1 MLPEVR
7 GISVSSYQVITEN
20 IAVHATKQEVE
31 RLLRHW
37 QDLFSKHGRIPT
49 YAEFNMNAFPD
60 CQGHVKVLLPVGDD
74 YFYMYYG
81 RDLARDTGCDMTGRR
96 LSDLS
101 DSVGFKY
108 KAVYD
113 ECLRNNK
120 PGLTVHAAEYKITVH
135 SWERLVLPLAGITDN
150 ERILLVYNAPRETKH
165 DILDAILQAS
175 TNGILAITPVFET
188 DNRICDGVII
198 ASNKAV
204 ETIVGVASDD
214 LMNARLLE
222 TFPGLIENGVWDR
235 YRAVFETGVADQFE
249 VSFAVDET
257 ETIFQVGVSAFTGG
271 LTVTFADIGEL
282 VRANQSLERQR
293 AEMLRANEELEKQA
307 RELSTLARELES
319 SRSTLHQEV
328 KRREELE
335 EELRQ
340 IANTDELTGV
350 PNRRSFTELSNQELK
365 RAARFGGPVSVVVLD
380 VDRFKSFNDTYGHAI
395 GDHVLRI
402 VGRRIAECL
411 RVNLD
416 IYGRIGGEEFAILLP
431 ETERDGAYQAAERIR
446 QKIEESLIGVDGA
459 LLRVT
464 ASFGVATWAG
474 FGESLQ
480 GVLNRADAALYS
492 AKRLGRNRVEVDLP
506 LPNMDDEIIVV
517 ERT

>member
-1 MLPEVR
+1 M
-7 GISVSSYQVITEN
+7 SSFQVITEN
-20 IAVHATKQEVE
+20 IAAHATKQEVE

-37 QDLFSKHGRIPT
+37 QDLFSKHARIPT
-49 YAEFNMNAFPD
+49 YAEFNLNAFPD
-60 CQGHVKVLLPVGDD
+60 CRDHVKVLLPVDDD
-74 YFYMYYG
+74 YFYMFCG
-81 RDLARDTGCDMTGRR
+81 AGIARDAGIDMTGKRV
-96 LSDLS
+96 SDFA
-101 DSVGFKY
+101 DPVGARFK
-108 KAVYD
+108 VFCD
-113 ECLRNNK
+113 ECLCK
-120 PGLTVHAAEYKITVH
+120 DQPGFTVLTVEHKIAH
-135 SWERLVLPLAGITDN
+135 SSWEHLVLPLAGITDVD
-150 ERILLVYNAPRETKH
+150 RILLVYNAPRENKY

-175 TNGILAITPVFET
+175 TNGILAIAPVFESEKQ
-188 DNRICDGVII
+188 ICDGVII
-198 ASNKAV
+198 ASNKAA
-204 ETIVGVASDD
+204 EAIVGVASEN
-214 LMNARLLE
+214 LVNTRLLK

-235 YRAVFETGVADQFE
+235 YRAVFETGIPDQFE
-249 VSFAVDET
+249 VSYTRDDT
-257 ETIFQVGVSAFTGG
+257 ETIFQVGVSTFSGG

-282 VRANQSLERQR
+282 VRANQSLERQQ
-293 AEMLRANEELEKQA
+293 AEMMFANAELEKQA
-307 RELSTLARELES
+307 QELSTLARELEA
-319 SRSTLHQEV
+319 SRSTLHQEM

-350 PNRRSFTELSNQELK
+350 PNRRSFTDLSKQELK
-365 RAARFGGPVSVVVLD
+365 RATRFGGAVSVVVLD

-402 VGRRIAECL
+402 VGRRISECL
-411 RVNLD
+411 RMNLD
-416 IYGRIGGEEFAILLP
+416 VYGRIGGEEFAILLP

-446 QKIEESLIGVDGA
+446 QKIEESLIGVDGD

-506 LPNMDDEIIVV
+506 IPNMDDEIIVI

>member
-1 MLPEVR
+1 M
-7 GISVSSYQVITEN
+7 SSYQVITEN

-31 RLLRHW
+31 LLLLHW
-37 QDLFSKHGRIPT
+37 QDLFSKHGRTPT
-49 YAEFNMNAFPD
+49 YAEFNLNAFPN
-60 CQGHVKVLLPVGDD
+60 CQDHAKVLVPAGDD

-81 RDLARDTGCDMTGRR
+81 RGLARDTGCDMTGRN
-96 LSDLS
+96 LSDLAGS
-101 DSVGFKY
+101 AGEKL
-108 KAVYD
+108 KTVYD
-113 ECLRNNK
+113 ECRRNDQ
-120 PGLTVHAAEYKITVH
+120 PVLTVHAAEYKITVH
-135 SWERLVLPLAGITDN
+135 SWERLVLPLAGSTGDD
-150 ERILLVYNAPRETKH
+150 RILLIYNAPRETKC
-165 DILDAILQAS
+165 DILETILQAS
-175 TNGILAITPVFET
+175 TNGILALTPVFET

-204 ETIVGVASDD
+204 ETIVGVGADD
-214 LMNARLLE
+214 LLNARLLE
-222 TFPGLIENGVWDR
+222 TFPGLLENGVWER
-235 YRAVFETGVADQFE
+235 YRAVFETGVPDQFE
-249 VSFAVDET
+249 VSYTLDEI
-257 ETIFQVGVSAFTGG
+257 ETIFQVGVSAFAGG

-293 AEMLRANEELEKQA
+293 TEMMCANAELETQA
-307 RELSTLARELES
+307 QELSVLARELEA
-319 SRSTLHQEV
+319 SRSTLHQEM

-350 PNRRSFTELSNQELK
+350 PNRRSFTDLSSQELK
-365 RAARFGGPVSVVVLD
+365 RATRFGGAVSVVVLD

-402 VGRRIAECL
+402 VGRRIGECL
-411 RVNLD
+411 RTNIDV
-416 IYGRIGGEEFAILLP
+416 YGRIGGEEFAVLLP

-446 QKIEESLIGVDGA
+446 QKIEESLIGVDGD

-506 LPNMDDEIIVV
+506 MPNMDDEIMAI
-517 ERT
+517 ERH